1 MLFPSVP
8 IENPWEREREDTERR
23 KEEEAKVGELIEL

>member
-8 IENPWEREREDTERR
+8 TENPWEREREESERR
-23 KEEEAKVGELIEL
+23 KEEEGKVGELIEL